1 VLHRRSHV
9 IQLGLTKEE
18 AAALVKA
25 LEYYVSELRMEVS
38 DTEQKDMRDALKIE
52 ESTLKKI
59 LRSLKQESRKARS
72 GQR

>member
-1 VLHRRSHV
+1 M
-9 IQLGLTKEE
+9 IQLGLTEEE

-59 LRSLKQESRKARS
+59 LRSLKQELRTARS